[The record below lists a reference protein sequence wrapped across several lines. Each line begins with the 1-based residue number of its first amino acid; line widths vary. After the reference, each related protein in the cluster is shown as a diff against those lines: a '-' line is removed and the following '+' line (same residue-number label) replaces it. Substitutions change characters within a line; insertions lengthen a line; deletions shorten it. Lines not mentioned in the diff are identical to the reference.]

1 MWRTRTRAVPGE
13 GSGVVSIVIVGE
25 GPGRLED
32 ATGRPFVGRAGRL
45 LDEMLRQAGL
55 ARDDVYITN
64 VIKDRAATATT
75 PPRDR
80 PPSPAEVAACLP
92 WLAAQLD
99 ALHPRVVVTLGRHSL
114 AALLPG
120 ARIGEVHGRPQ
131 RLGSRTVLPLYHP
144 SYALHNPAVRPVLF
158 RDVRALRRLVRGLG
172 RGGE

>member
-1 MWRTRTRAVPGE
+1 MPGE
-13 GSGVVSIVIVGE
+13 GSGAASVVIVGE

-45 LDEMLRQAGL
+45 LDELLRQAGL
-55 ARDDVYITN
+55 ARADVYITN

-80 PPSPAEVAACLP
+80 PPSSAEVAACLP
-92 WLAAQLD
+92 WLRAQLD
-99 ALHPRVVVTLGRHSL
+99 VLRPRVVVTLGRHSL

-120 ARIGEVHGRPQ
+120 AQIGEVHGRPQ

-144 SYALHNPAVRPVLF
+144 SYALHNPAVRPLLF
-158 RDVRALRRLVRGLG
+158 RDIRVLGRLVRGLG
-172 RGGE
+172 REGE